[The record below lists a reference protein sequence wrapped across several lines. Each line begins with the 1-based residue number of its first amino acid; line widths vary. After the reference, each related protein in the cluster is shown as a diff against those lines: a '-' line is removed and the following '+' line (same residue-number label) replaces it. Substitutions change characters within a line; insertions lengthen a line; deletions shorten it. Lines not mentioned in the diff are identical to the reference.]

1 MTAAEK
7 VYSPDAAAA
16 ALDVKPET
24 IRQWLRSGKLGGV
37 KVGRLWRV
45 RESDLEAFL
54 KGNDLH
60 EPQA

>member
-7 VYSPDAAAA
+7 VYSPEAAAA

-45 RESDLEAFL
+45 RESDLHKVLQTKPE
-54 KGNDLH
+54 G
-60 EPQA
+60 E